1 MDVSAQKK
9 QSRLILTLALV
20 VAGMFAFGFLLV
32 PLYDVIC
39 KWTGLNGKS
48 AGQYELSAAEKVQ
61 VDQSRLV
68 TVQFV
73 AANND
78 RMSWEFRPMVASI
91 QLHPGEVREVKFYA
105 RNPEAKAMTA
115 QAIPSISPGAT
126 AEYLHK
132 IECFCFAQQ
141 HLAAGQAVE
150 MPVRFFIDPKLPAHV
165 TKLTL
170 SYTLF
175 DLDTLAHGGD
185 TKAQKAEPTN

>member
-1 MDVSAQKK
+1 MEMRTQKK
-9 QSRLILTLALV
+9 QSRLLLTLTLV
-20 VAGMFAFGFLLV
+20 VVGMFAFGFLLV

-39 KWTGLNGKS
+39 RWTGLNGKT
-48 AGQYELSAAEKVQ
+48 AGQYELSSAEAVQ

-73 AANND
+73 ATNND

-91 QLHPGEVREVKFYA
+91 QLHPGEVKEVKFYA

-115 QAIPSISPGAT
+115 QAIPSVSPGAT

-132 IECFCFAQQ
+132 VECFCFAQQ
-141 HLAAGQAVE
+141 HLMAGQAVE
-150 MPVRFFIDPKLPAHV
+150 MPLRFFVDPKLPAHV

-175 DLDTLAHGGD
+175 DVDTLAHGAEAR
-185 TKAQKAEPTN
+185 AQQSTN

>member
-1 MDVSAQKK
+1 MNMSAQKK
-9 QSRLILTLALV
+9 QSRLLLTLTLV

-39 KWTGLNGKS
+39 RWTGLNGKT

-68 TVQFV
+68 TVQFM
-73 AANND
+73 ATNND
-78 RMSWEFRPMVASI
+78 RMSWEFRPLVASI
-91 QLHPGEVREVKFYA
+91 QLHPGEVREVKFHA
-105 RNPEAKAMTA
+105 RNPEQRAMTA
-115 QAIPSISPGAT
+115 QAIPSVSPGAT

-132 IECFCFAQQ
+132 VECFCFAQQ

-150 MPVRFFIDPKLPAHV
+150 MPVRFFVDPKLPAHV

-175 DLDTLAHGGD
+175 DADTLARSGEAG
-185 TKAQKAEPTN
+185 AQKAEPTN